1 MFYLNKDQLTAKSET
16 LPPSAKQNDWKK
28 HFELLEQTSKYPALK
43 QFYQAGVV
51 AATTPISDLPMVALD
66 FETTGLDS
74 NRDSIVSIGL
84 VDMNLSRIRCAGAR
98 HWVIKP
104 ETKLHSRS
112 VVVHGITHSAVADA
126 PDFSTLLD
134 ELLARLQ
141 GKIVIV
147 HHSPI
152 ERGFLN
158 AALKRHIHEGIEFP
172 VIDTMALET
181 RFSRKLGKS
190 LWRNLI
196 GQKQPS
202 IRLTDSRTRYH
213 LPYYRQHNALTDALA
228 CGELL
233 QAQCATFLTPE
244 TTLDAIW
251 S

>member
-1 MFYLNKDQLTAKSET
+1 MFYLGKDQLTGNSQT
-16 LPPSAKQNDWKK
+16 LPLAEQADWASRFALLAK
-28 HFELLEQTSKYPALK
+28 TSQYPALK
-43 QFYQAGVV
+43 AFYQAGVV
-51 AATTPISDLPMVALD
+51 AASTPISDVAMVAVD

-84 VDMNLSRIRCAGAR
+84 VDMSLTRIRCAGAR
-98 HWVIKP
+98 HWIVKP
-104 ETKLHSRS
+104 ETQLHSRS
-112 VVVHGITHSAVADA
+112 VVVHGITHSDVADA
-126 PDFSTLLD
+126 PDFSTVAD

-158 AALKRHIHEGIEFP
+158 AALKRHIREGIEFP
-172 VIDTMALET
+172 VIDTMALEA
-181 RFSRKLGKS
+181 RYSRKLGNT
-190 LWRNLI
+190 LWRSLI
-196 GQKQPS
+196 GKKQAS

-233 QAQCATFLTPE
+233 QAQCATHLATDTP
-244 TTLDAIW
+244 LNAIW

>member
-1 MFYLNKDQLTAKSET
+1 MFYLSKGQLTGKSQT
-16 LPPSAKQNDWKK
+16 LPSAKQADWAKRFAILAQASQ
-28 HFELLEQTSKYPALK
+28 HPALK
-43 QFYQAGVV
+43 AFYQAGVI
-51 AATTPISDLPMVALD
+51 AATTPISDVPMVALD

-84 VDMNLSRIRCAGAR
+84 VDMTLTRVRCADAR
-98 HWVIKP
+98 HWIVKP
-104 ETKLHSRS
+104 ETQLHSRS

-126 PDFSTLLD
+126 PGVSTVID
-134 ELLARLQ
+134 ELLIRLQ

-172 VIDTMALET
+172 VIDTMALEA
-181 RFSRKLGKS
+181 RFSRKLGNA
-190 LWRNLI
+190 LWRYLI
-196 GQKQPS
+196 GRKQAS
-202 IRLTDSRTRYH
+202 IRLADSRTYYH

-228 CGELL
+228 CAELL
-233 QAQCATFLTPE
+233 QAQCATHLTPE
-244 TTLDAIW
+244 TSLNTIW

>member
-1 MFYLNKDQLTAKSET
+1 MFYLGKNQLTDKTQIS
-16 LPPSAKQNDWKK
+16 PQAKQDDWANR
-28 HFELLEQTSKYPALK
+28 FALLAKTSNYPALK
-43 QFYQAGVV
+43 AFYQAGVV
-51 AATTPISDLPMVALD
+51 AATTPISDVPMVALD

-84 VDMNLSRIRCAGAR
+84 VDMSLTRIRCTDAR
-98 HWVIKP
+98 HWIVKP

-126 PDFSTLLD
+126 PYFSTVVD
-134 ELLARLQ
+134 ELLFRLQ

-147 HHSPI
+147 HHSAI

-158 AALKRHIHEGIEFP
+158 VALKRLIHEGIEFP
-172 VIDTMALET
+172 VIDTMALEA
-181 RFSRKLGKS
+181 RFSRKLGNS
-190 LWRNLI
+190 LWRSLM
-196 GQKQPS
+196 GRQKTS

-228 CGELL
+228 CAELL
-233 QAQCATFLTPE
+233 QAQCATHLASDTPLN
-244 TTLDAIW
+244 TIW

>member
-1 MFYLNKDQLTAKSET
+1 MFYLGKNQLTDKTQLSSQANHE
-16 LPPSAKQNDWKK
+16 DWANR
-28 HFELLEQTSKYPALK
+28 FELLAKSSKYPALK
-43 QFYQAGVV
+43 AFYQAGV
-51 AATTPISDLPMVALD
+51 AAASTPISDVPMVALD

-84 VDMNLSRIRCAGAR
+84 VDMTLTRIRCADAR
-98 HWVIKP
+98 HWIVKP
-104 ETKLHSRS
+104 ETKLHHRS

-126 PDFSTLLD
+126 PDFSTVVD
-134 ELLARLQ
+134 ELLFRLQ

-158 AALKRHIHEGIEFP
+158 VALKRLIHEGIEFP
-172 VIDTMALET
+172 VIDTMALEA
-181 RFSRKLGKS
+181 RFSRKINHS
-190 LWRNLI
+190 LSRSLK
-196 GQKQPS
+196 GRQKTS

-228 CGELL
+228 CAELL
-233 QAQCATFLTPE
+233 QAQCATHLMPDTPLN
-244 TTLDAIW
+244 TIW